1 MVESHQTS
9 NLCNMT
15 HTSNIRDA
23 KKAFNQAL
31 YRPTAERKAN
41 AVKLL
46 QALITQVNEMEEVAP
61 AKPKA
66 KRTKRKTKRMSKNT
80 KLEVQAQR
88 VSRGTA
94 QTYISPKETKVKNG
108 KKMTYDEY
116 VGVPAEVQAFPE
128 YAELREAGYSVE
140 DAVRYVRALA
150 DGAPEAME
158 VPFNV

>member
-66 KRTKRKTKRMSKNT
+66 KRTKRKTKNQ
-80 KLEVQAQR
+80 KLEEAQTRDNVSQTYLPADKPKRKPKAQR
-88 VSRGTA
+88 KAES
-94 QTYISPKETKVKNG
+94 
-108 KKMTYDEY
+108 
-116 VGVPAEVQAFPE
+116 VPADIASFPE
-128 YAELREAGYSVE
+128 FAELRDAGYSVE

-150 DGAPEAME
+150 EGAPEAME
-158 VPFNV
+158 VPFNA